1 MNHPSAALAEV
12 AAELAPRGTLRAA
25 INLLN
30 FLLVSSR
37 GPNGEPQGVAPDL
50 ALAIANRLGVALELV
65 PYDTPGV
72 LADAVLNN
80 AWDIGLIGAEPAR
93 AEHIHFTSA
102 YVEIEATYL
111 VPPGSA
117 IDDIAAVDR
126 PGVRIAVAAR
136 SAYDLWLQRNIRHA
150 TLVHADGFEATFDMF
165 RRDGLEALACL
176 RPRLLSDA
184 EQWPGSRILP
194 GRFTAVQQAIG
205 TPRRNTRAAQFL
217 QEFVNEAI
225 DSGQVQRLIDRHG
238 VRGLSVAKRV
248 A

>member
-1 MNHPSAALAEV
+1 MHSPNAALAEV

-37 GPNGEPQGVAPDL
+37 GPNGEPQGVAPDM
-50 ALAIANRLGVALELV
+50 ARAIAERLGVALELV
-65 PYDTPGV
+65 PYDTPGE
-72 LADAVLNN
+72 LADAVVKN

-93 AEHIHFTSA
+93 AEHIEFTGA

-111 VPPGSA
+111 VPPGSP
-117 IDDIAAVDR
+117 IEDIASVDR

-150 TLVHADGFEATFDMF
+150 TLVHANGFDETFEMF

-176 RPRLLSDA
+176 RPRLLADT

-205 TPRRNTRAAQFL
+205 TPKRNTRAAQFL
-217 QEFVNEAI
+217 EQFVSESI
-225 DSGQVQRLIDRHG
+225 ESGRVQSLIDRHG
-238 VRGLSVAKRV
+238 VRGLSVARR
-248 A
+248 

>member
-1 MNHPSAALAEV
+1 MLFRS
-12 AAELAPRGTLRAA
+12 
-25 INLLN
+25 
-30 FLLVSSR
+30 
-37 GPNGEPQGVAPDL
+37 
-50 ALAIANRLGVALELV
+50 
-65 PYDTPGV
+65 
-72 LADAVLNN
+72 
-80 AWDIGLIGAEPAR
+80 
-93 AEHIHFTSA
+93 
-102 YVEIEATYL
+102 EIEATYL

-126 PGVRIAVAAR
+126 PGARIAVAAR

-150 TLVHADGFEATFDMF
+150 TLVHADGFEATFDVF
-165 RRDGLEALACL
+165 RREGLEALACL

-217 QEFVNEAI
+217 QQFVAEAI
-225 DSGQVQRLIDRHG
+225 DSGQVQGLIDRHG
-238 VRGLSVAKRV
+238 VRGLSVAKRT